1 MKKTTILLALLTIL
15 FSSCIDKILGHQ
27 YVATIDNAR
36 IMLEKSYAKDGLL
49 EHFPTSIS
57 NKSFIDIMFTIP
69 DTTYSS
75 DDYYTGY
82 VYLVLK
88 MGEDSLSLYPKS
100 YIYKTQYNSR
110 NFILDDSFKY
120 YKYYDTLKLR
130 NVDIAGAYPIP
141 YFIDFDFGLGS
152 ERFDLRPL
160 GMLMVIDKYYVPD
173 DLEVFVLKAEHGY
186 FWKKKFDLERP
197 NTLGIWKN
205 GYSCGIAISR
215 KSNMIIYW
223 MKAW

>member
-1 MKKTTILLALLTIL
+1 MYTA
-15 FSSCIDKILGHQ
+15 
-27 YVATIDNAR
+27 
-36 IMLEKSYAKDGLL
+36 EGL
-49 EHFPTSIS
+49 H
-57 NKSFIDIMFTIP
+57 
-69 DTTYSS
+69 
-75 DDYYTGY
+75 YTGF

-88 MGEDSLSLYPKS
+88 MGEDSISLYPKS

-152 ERFDLRPL
+152 ERFDLDRF
-160 GMLMVIDKYYVPD
+160 GFHISVDINNVPD

-205 GYSCGIAISR
+205 GYSCGIAILR

>member
-1 MKKTTILLALLTIL
+1 MKKTTILLALHIIL
-15 FSSCIDKILGHQ
+15 FSSCIDKVLGHK
-27 YVATIDNAR
+27 YVATIDNTR
-36 IMLEKSYAKDGLL
+36 IMLKKSYAKQGLF

-57 NKSFIDIMFTIP
+57 NKSVLHIMFTIP

-75 DDYYTGY
+75 DNYYTGF

-88 MGEDSLSLYPKS
+88 MGEDSLSIYPKS
-100 YIYKTQYNSR
+100 YIYKTQYKSR

-141 YFIDFDFGLGS
+141 YFEDVDFGLGS
-152 ERFDLRPL
+152 KRCDLDRFGFPISVDLNN
-160 GMLMVIDKYYVPD
+160 VPD
-173 DLEVFVLKAEHGY
+173 DLEVFVIKAEHGY

-197 NTLGIWKN
+197 ETLGIWKN
-205 GYSCGIAISR
+205 GYSCGVAISR
-215 KSNMIIYW
+215 KRNMIVYW

>member
-15 FSSCIDKILGHQ
+15 FSSCIDKILGHK

-36 IMLEKSYAKDGLL
+36 IMLEKSYAKVGLL

-57 NKSFIDIMFTIP
+57 NKSVIDIMFSIP
-69 DTTYSS
+69 DTTYSL
-75 DDYYTGY
+75 DVYYTGF

-110 NFILDDSFKY
+110 NFILDDTFKY

-141 YFIDFDFGLGS
+141 YFINFDFGLGS

>member
-69 DTTYSS
+69 DTTYSP
-75 DDYYTGY
+75 DVYYTGF

-141 YFIDFDFGLGS
+141 YFINFDFGLGS